1 MVETYLTSIDQ
12 LFSDKRDLSTLEL
25 RFRSA
30 LVELYDGTQLHISE
44 DMLAHFSDAVQAIK
58 QGKSAH
64 IEIDEDLVTAER
76 AGEILGVSRQTIYN
90 WQDKGR
96 LRKIM
101 QGCRRMT
108 SSAEVREKKEPAAA
122 GKRLAEQIL
131 SRRTEPESSNSLLVE
146 TLRSREPWI
155 GELVRIQ
162 TELRHLAKQAGVM
175 IDSDSEEVEIS
186 PAAATIAADI
196 MGR

>member
-108 SSAEVREKKEPAAA
+108 SSAEVREIH
-122 GKRLAEQIL
+122 GSL
-131 SRRTEPESSNSLLVE
+131 SRS
-146 TLRSREPWI
+146 
-155 GELVRIQ
+155 
-162 TELRHLAKQAGVM
+162 
-175 IDSDSEEVEIS
+175 
-186 PAAATIAADI
+186 
-196 MGR
+196 